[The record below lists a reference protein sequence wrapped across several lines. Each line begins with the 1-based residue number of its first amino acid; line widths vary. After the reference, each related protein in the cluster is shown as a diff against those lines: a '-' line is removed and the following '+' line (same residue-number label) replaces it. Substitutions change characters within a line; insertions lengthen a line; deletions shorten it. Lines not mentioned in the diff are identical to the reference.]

1 VIQNV
6 SIRHFKSIRQLD
18 FSCKRVNL
26 FIGEPNTGKS
36 NLLEALG
43 LFSTRYI
50 KRMGDFVRM
59 KDMTNLFFDNNT
71 TERIEVKLNDG
82 SLIVSIGDDEAGSKY
97 FYLGSYKSLEGE
109 EDEFFFSHS
118 FSINGVIEEKDA
130 YPLGPKEAAFDF
142 IRFYKFNPLD
152 AFSYEWSRFLSTP
165 FGNNLFDMLLTHKP
179 LREIVAG
186 IIKEKGYRL
195 NLETGS
201 KEIKL
206 LREVEDVVYTYPYQT
221 ISDTLQRII
230 FYLAAIETNKNS
242 ALILEEPEANTFPF
256 YTKYLAE
263 TIARDDSN
271 QYFIA
276 THNPYLLLSLVE
288 KMKTS
293 EVGVFITYQENYET
307 RLRPLSEEEL
317 SELLDLNT
325 DVFFKF
331 DKFLSK

>member
-1 VIQNV
+1 MFSLGYAQN
-6 SIRHFKSIRQLD
+6 IR
-18 FSCKRVNL
+18 
-26 FIGEPNTGKS
+26 
-36 NLLEALG
+36 
-43 LFSTRYI
+43 
-50 KRMGDFVRM
+50 DFVRM
-59 KDMTNLFFDNNT
+59 KDVTNLFFDNAIQDTVSVTADTYSITLTNADALT
-71 TERIEVKLNDG
+71 VYSKHKNNDVFLLRADADGRVKINSLTIEKAVAKPVD
-82 SLIVSIGDDEAGSKY
+82 IYFKY
-97 FYLGSYKSLEGE
+97 YRFRAVENFASESA
-109 EDEFFFSHS
+109 S
-118 FSINGVIEEKDA
+118 FL
-130 YPLGPKEAAFDF
+130 YP
-142 IRFYKFNPLD
+142 
-152 AFSYEWSRFLSTP
+152 P
-165 FGNNLFDMLLTHKP
+165 FGTNLFEVLITYKH

-242 ALILEEPEANTFPF
+242 ALIFEEPEANTFPF

-276 THNPYLLLSLVE
+276 THNPYLLLSIVE

-325 DVFFKF
+325 DIFFNF